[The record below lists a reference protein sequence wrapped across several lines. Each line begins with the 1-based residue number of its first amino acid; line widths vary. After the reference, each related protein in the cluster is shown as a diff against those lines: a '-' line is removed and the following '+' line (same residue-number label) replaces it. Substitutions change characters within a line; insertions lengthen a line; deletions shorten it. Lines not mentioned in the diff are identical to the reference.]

1 MRKKFALFNMY
12 INISIYK
19 LLGVLLLSGAVQT
32 LLFCLANN
40 KYSKRGFVRVIYES
54 KIELAIIITIVP
66 LLLSVISPFVR
77 RSHVENRLK
86 TLSSSKV
93 SKIFSNFFAKL
104 YLITVAFIFETVL
117 LFVFAKFFT
126 LSPNYKNGPQGI
138 VSDFFREDTLYF
150 FFPYHNTDRILMN
163 IGLIVGTA
171 LICTI
176 TSLFIYGNIS
186 LKKDKTKKEAKKGE
200 NTND

>member
-1 MRKKFALFNMY
+1 MRKKLALFNMY

-32 LLFCLANN
+32 LLFCIANN
-40 KYSKRGFVRVIYES
+40 KFSCHGFARVIYES

-77 RSHVENRLK
+77 KSHVENRLK
-86 TLSSSKV
+86 TLSTSRV
-93 SKIFSNFFAKL
+93 SRIFSNFFAKF
-104 YLITVAFIFETVL
+104 YLITVAFLFETVL

-126 LSPNYKNGPQGI
+126 LSPHYKNGPQGI
-138 VSDFFREDTLYF
+138 VSDFYRDSTLYF
-150 FFPYHNTDRILMN
+150 FFPYHNTARILMN

-176 TSLFIYGNIS
+176 ISLFIYGNIS
-186 LKKDKTKKEAKKGE
+186 LKKDKAEKEKKKGE
-200 NTND
+200 STND